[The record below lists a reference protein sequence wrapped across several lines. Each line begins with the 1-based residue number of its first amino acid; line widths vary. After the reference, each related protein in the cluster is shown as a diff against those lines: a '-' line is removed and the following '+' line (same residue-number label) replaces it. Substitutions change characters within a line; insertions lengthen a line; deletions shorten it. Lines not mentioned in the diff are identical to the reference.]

1 LTFDE
6 GTMFKALA
14 RVYSSTMNDHAVPGG
29 GYLFEFRGKRSLRET
44 ARWVTGA
51 GLVVAGVAVAAIGT
65 ASHSFLSVPLG
76 IAIAVLGAIL
86 LVLHAATRS
95 ESKPGSAPART
106 GKQRIK
112 SLHQENVKE
121 SVASEL
127 ALLADLH
134 SQGALTPEEFVAAK
148 RRVLGI

>member
-1 LTFDE
+1 
-6 GTMFKALA
+6 
-14 RVYSSTMNDHAVPGG
+14 MNDHAVPGG
-29 GYLFEFRGKRSLRET
+29 GYLFEFRGNGPLRET
-44 ARWVTGA
+44 GRWVTGA
-51 GLVVAGVAVAAIGT
+51 GLVVAGVAVAVIGT
-65 ASHSFLSVPLG
+65 ASHSFLSMPLG
-76 IAIAVLGAIL
+76 IAVAVLGGVL
-86 LVLHAATRS
+86 LVLHAATRNT
-95 ESKPGSAPART
+95 SKPGSAPARA
-106 GKQRIK
+106 GKQRIN